1 MKKIIYS
8 ILLIIS
14 ILSINIIEVRAE
26 SIDPTRQSSL
36 TVTYQYDNIL
46 LTDVDVSLYYL
57 AGVDQEGSYSF
68 VDEYQNVA
76 FDTTNISSS
85 ELTVQAD
92 IIEKYILEN
101 NLQSLRVLKTDQN
114 GTANF
119 TTLVPGLYLVI
130 VNSKTVDNYNYDASP
145 TIINIPTLENGNYQY
160 NVVINMKTEREE
172 LTQEQEE
179 TTTNENID
187 KVPNTID
194 NIILYIVLLICS
206 LIIVIGVIIYI
217 IRKKGESNEKK

>member
-14 ILSINIIEVRAE
+14 ILSFNIIEVRAE

-68 VDEYQNVA
+68 VDEYQSIA

-172 LTQEQEE
+172 LEDEE
-179 TTTNENID
+179 IIVEEDNNDNTVS
-187 KVPNTID
+187 VPNTID
-194 NIILYIVLLICS
+194 NIILYISLLVVS
-206 LIIVIGVIIYI
+206 IIIIITIIIYI
-217 IRKKGESNEKK
+217 LKKGKKK

>member
-14 ILSINIIEVRAE
+14 ILSFNIIEVRAE

-68 VDEYQNVA
+68 VDEYQSIA

-130 VNSKTVDNYNYDASP
+130 VDSKEVDNYNYDASP

>member
-36 TVTYQYDNIL
+36 TVTYQYHNIL

-130 VNSKTVDNYNYDASP
+130 VDSKEVDNYNYDASP
-145 TIINIPTLENGNYQY
+145 TIINIPTFENGNYQY

-172 LTQEQEE
+172 LEDEE
-179 TTTNENID
+179 IIVEEDNNDNTVS
-187 KVPNTID
+187 VPNTID
-194 NIILYIVLLICS
+194 NIILYISLLVVS
-206 LIIVIGVIIYI
+206 IIIIITIIIYI
-217 IRKKGESNEKK
+217 LKKGEKK

>member
-14 ILSINIIEVRAE
+14 ILSFNIIEVRAE

-68 VDEYQNVA
+68 VDEYQSIA

>member
-68 VDEYQNVA
+68 VDEYQSIA

-130 VNSKTVDNYNYDASP
+130 VDSKEVDNYNYDASP